1 MFYNT
6 IYMIAL
12 PFIAVYEIFK
22 AVLNAIYRDMGWSDV
37 SNEVAP
43 AGKEAWRAVPAA
55 TQFVKKVN
63 IYVQSVPFPSL
74 LLNILNN
81 HYSA

>member
-22 AVLNAIYRDMGWSDV
+22 AVLNAIYRDLGWSDV

-43 AGKEAWRAVPAA
+43 AGKEA
-55 TQFVKKVN
+55 
-63 IYVQSVPFPSL
+63 
-74 LLNILNN
+74 
-81 HYSA
+81 